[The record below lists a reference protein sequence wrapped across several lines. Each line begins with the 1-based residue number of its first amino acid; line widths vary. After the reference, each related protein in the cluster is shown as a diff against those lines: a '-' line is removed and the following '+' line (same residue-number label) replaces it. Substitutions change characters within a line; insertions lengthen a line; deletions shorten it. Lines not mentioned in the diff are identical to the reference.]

1 MTKIGRVLDK
11 LAIGEFLVVVKM
23 RSDPLFSLSLRDE
36 KELTTVPNQLTTV
49 LSLPT
54 SSHTEEKKK
63 IANASHTK
71 NSSFVAPM

>member
-54 SSHTEEKKK
+54 LCNQLKMMSQQ
-63 IANASHTK
+63 IQ
-71 NSSFVAPM
+71 PI